1 MRRIALYLGMAAAA
15 VVASCS
21 VQEKEFEASK
31 GLKLGEARFFAS
43 FEQPATEEGTK
54 VYVDENLYLHWNA
67 DDRISLFN
75 QSTVN
80 KEFVF
85 TGETG
90 DEYGEFREVENGSTA
105 TGNAIPYVVA
115 LYPYQ
120 SGASI
125 GSSGLNVT
133 MPAAQKYAEKSFGP
147 GANTMISLGADDNLQ
162 FKNMGGYLRV
172 SLYGGVSVNSI
183 TLKGNNGEKIAGKAN
198 VSMSADGTA
207 TLAMAEDAST
217 GITLTCANPVA
228 LGATA
233 EESVDFW
240 FVVPPVTFSKG
251 FTVVVNYEGGS
262 AVKSTDKSVTV
273 KRNRLSKMAPFDV
286 NANPPTATT
295 YKISHMWL
303 YGGTGPQYGSTK
315 FIDLLAHPEYFNN
328 EDGRG
333 ITALVDNYYQI
344 WNDGTF
350 VNYAG
355 EDARNWWFVYSGSKN
370 PENGKDVDVRKFY
383 DVLPLSTGT
392 IAIDG
397 TAVTLT
403 NAEGTKTTATWVGP
417 GTYDMPNTSPTKSVT
432 IETQALM
439 FEIKGGKELWDGGGA
454 QIMYTDY
461 HVVTGNPKALFIEL
475 EQLPADFVVPEAS
488 RTTDA
493 DFKYIPPEDPNPG
506 GDFDWSRLP
515 GKWNVYGGNSK
526 PFGIWVLGGSGTT
539 AAFVSPIEKTWDWD
553 NSIYRESDNEI
564 VIKVSSLSDVSATG
578 TTNWWAGADGEFWN
592 YIWKNTAASDLAE
605 YYDTDLSKF
614 YDQIPKGEK
623 EFTLDFATMT
633 VTLGNGHQ
641 AKFLTPGTHEFKG
654 TDEYPFTKTLEV
666 PEGCFALWFHLMD
679 PVPLNSTFKER
690 DIDRFMFAPLEY
702 IIIFEKTS

>member
-43 FEQPATEEGTK
+43 FEQPAAEEGTK

-125 GSSGLNVT
+125 GANGLSLT
-133 MPAAQKYAEKSFGP
+133 MPAVQKYAEKSFGL

-273 KRNRLSKMAPFDV
+273 KRNRLSKMSPFDV

-303 YGGTGPQYGSTK
+303 WGGTGQQYGGTK
-315 FIDLLAHPEYFNN
+315 VIDLLTKPDYFNK

-333 ITALVDNYYQI
+333 ITALVDNYYSL

-355 EDARNWWFVYSGSKN
+355 EDARNWWFVYSGSVN
-370 PENGKDVDVRKFY
+370 PVNGKDVDVRKFY
-383 DVLPLSTGT
+383 DVLPLSTGKFV
-392 IAIDG
+392 IDG
-397 TAVTLT
+397 STVTLT
-403 NAEGTKTTATWVGP
+403 KADGTTTTATWVGP
-417 GTYDMPNTSPTKSVT
+417 GTYEMPNSSPVKSVT
-432 IETQALM
+432 ITTQALM
-439 FEIKGGKELWDGGGA
+439 FEIKGGAESWD
-454 QIMYTDY
+454 QSVMYTDY
-461 HVVTGNPKALFIEL
+461 HAITGNPRALFIEL
-475 EQLPADFVVPEAS
+475 DQMPDGFVVPEAS
-488 RTTDA
+488 QTTDA
-493 DFKYIPPEDPNPG
+493 DFKYESPEF
-506 GDFDWSRLP
+506 DFSTLP
-515 GKWNVYGGNSK
+515 GKWNVYGGNSA
-526 PFGIWVLGGSGTT
+526 PFGIWVLGGSGDDP
-539 AAFVSPIEKTWDWD
+539 AFVSPIDKSWCWDD
-553 NSIYRESDNEI
+553 SIWRESDNGLT
-564 VIKVSSLSDVSATG
+564 IKVTSVSGTSATG
-578 TTNWWAGADGEFWN
+578 TTNWWSGNDGKFWN
-592 YIWKNTAASDLAE
+592 YIWKHTSTNWTD
-605 YYDTDLSKF
+605 YYETDLSKY

-623 EFTLDFATMT
+623 EFTIDLTTMT
-633 VTLGNGHQ
+633 ATLGNGHE
-641 AKFLTPGTHEFKG
+641 AKLLTPGVHAFAYG
-654 TDEYPFTKTLEV
+654 KTIEV
-666 PEGCFALWFHLMD
+666 PMDCIALAFHLMD
-679 PVPLNSTFKER
+679 PVPANDYRWKDL
-690 DIDRFMFAPLEY
+690 DRFLLSPLEY
-702 IIIFEKTS
+702 VIIFEKTE